1 MHGDKVFGWAIRYRD
16 KFVSGGFGC
25 WKTKYIDADDLEEAM
40 VYFEDWPASEKY
52 LYSVGLC
59 MQMTPNAK
67 VQADGALAPVAPG
80 TTG

>member
-59 MQMTPNAK
+59 MQMTPNASFTGSD
-67 VQADGALAPVAPG
+67 AAGGRSGASDS
-80 TTG
+80 